1 MRTLAVILFLLFVGI
16 NTAQACKCTELK
28 PLSKESLDGYE
39 LIFSGKV
46 AAVSA
51 CTEEGRGTVRFM
63 IDSLFRGKAYVECD
77 VQFDCSSSCAMSFA
91 PGERWTIYATY
102 LKYGSPEV
110 ILCSHSRKIPA
121 FGTSDF
127 VTDIRGA
134 SYSAEAQWLAKNLSI
149 IPLNEEKNE
158 IMKPR
163 ELIHPEGMSMIW
175 LLGGGIIGVLI
186 LFFVL
191 KRFLK

>member
-1 MRTLAVILFLLFVGI
+1 MKTIAVVLLFLFAGI
-16 NTAQACKCTELK
+16 NTAKACKCAELK
-28 PLSKESLDGYE
+28 PLSKESLDRYE

-51 CTEEGRGTVRFM
+51 CTEEGRGTVRFI
-63 IDSLFRGKAYVECD
+63 IDSLFRGKSYAECD
-77 VQFDCSSSCAMSFA
+77 VQFDCASSCAMSFA

-121 FGTSDF
+121 AGTSDF
-127 VTDIRGA
+127 VTDMRGA
-134 SYSAEAQWLAKNLSI
+134 SYAVEAQWLAKNLGI
-149 IPLNEEKNE
+149 IPLNEEKKE

-163 ELIHPEGMSMIW
+163 ELLHPERTGMIW
-175 LLGGGIIGVLI
+175 LLGGGIVGVLI